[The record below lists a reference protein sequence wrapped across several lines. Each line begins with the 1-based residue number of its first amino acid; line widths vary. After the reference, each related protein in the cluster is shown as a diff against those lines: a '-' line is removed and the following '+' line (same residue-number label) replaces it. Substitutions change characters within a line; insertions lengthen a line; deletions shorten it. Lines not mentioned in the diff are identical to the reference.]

1 MYINPLWIKK
11 SYFKLLLLNIM
22 EPITTS
28 AVATGL
34 SSLLSTI
41 FTNRANKR
49 RQDDMNRYN
58 SPAAQLDRYKKAGIN
73 PGYGQGMSSGNQ
85 SSFPEVRAPDVGAAI
100 EPAAK
105 FMTMKLQNQSLRNA
119 QLENNR
125 LAEMVRTQSLNND
138 FLERT
143 LDTRVQGTK
152 LSNTLTGS
160 RIGQID
166 ELRPL
171 NIERLLLANEKQS
184 KLMPFV
190 APRARVEL
198 RKLSK
203 SVAGIDLQ
211 NALLRQKYSF
221 QENMLPLQYQLTEQK
236 FLQNEIT
243 NPLQYMIQK
252 MKAFGVNPSDDLMFR
267 MIAPGILGGQ
277 GMTGNPLYPYA
288 IPFSLKD
295 STVDF
300 WKSRKK

>member
-1 MYINPLWIKK
+1 MYINPLRIKK

-22 EPITTS
+22 DPITTAS
-28 AVATGL
+28 VATGL

-41 FTNRANKR
+41 FTNRANKK
-49 RQDDMNRYN
+49 RQDEMNAYN
-58 SPAAQLDRYKKAGIN
+58 TPAAQLQRYKEAGMN
-73 PGYGQGMSSGNQ
+73 PGYGQGMSAGNQ
-85 SSFPEVRAPDVGAAI
+85 SSFAEARAPDIGAAI

-138 FLERT
+138 FLQRT

-152 LSNTLTGS
+152 LLNMLTGS
-160 RIGQID
+160 RVGQID

-171 NIERLLLANEKQS
+171 NIEKLLLSNEKQK
-184 KLMPFV
+184 KLLHFV
-190 APRARVEL
+190 SPRANAEL
-198 RKLSK
+198 QKLLK
-203 SVAGIDLQ
+203 SSAAIDLQ

-288 IPFSLKD
+288 IPFSFKQSATD
-295 STVDF
+295 I
-300 WKSRKK
+300 WKYRKK